1 MTAVA
6 IDEISISGHPPEALA
21 AAVRSTTEA
30 APAGIPLRLQRDLL
44 LLLHECPAV
53 SRWQLETYD
62 AARLHVAQSGRLCH
76 AFLDHQLLV
85 RGLNSVLSGVRLA
98 DVLKLTAR
106 SDLQG
111 ALRLARAVKERID
124 LGLLAYTMVED
135 KEKFYD
141 LLTPEQA
148 AAVTRMFRARRAIAE
163 LIALNEV
170 IGGDGDGIQ
179 D

>member
-1 MTAVA
+1 
-6 IDEISISGHPPEALA
+6 
-21 AAVRSTTEA
+21 
-30 APAGIPLRLQRDLL
+30 
-44 LLLHECPAV
+44 
-53 SRWQLETYD
+53 
-62 AARLHVAQSGRLCH
+62 
-76 AFLDHQLLV
+76 
-85 RGLNSVLSGVRLA
+85 LA